1 MVLDVGR
8 HGGAVDM
15 ELVGAGKAA
24 DLLLMTASLCAR
36 SVWNIKSSG
45 VLQYCTPSGV
55 FSSPRWL
62 DAFSVRH
69 SPTLLL
75 PKRHPHSD
83 QQDRHAHEQPRL

>member
-36 SVWNIKSSG
+36 SVWNIKSRQGPTFLYPLRG
-45 VLQYCTPSGV
+45 VLVSTMARCV
-55 FSSPRWL
+55 
-62 DAFSVRH
+62 
-69 SPTLLL
+69 
-75 PKRHPHSD
+75 
-83 QQDRHAHEQPRL
+83 